1 MNVTFFLCTFVVL
14 LCLLLVVHSQQQIN
28 SDSNLSQIQETSPTT
43 IPNITFYIEQRG
55 SDNEFHARTR
65 IQLIPK
71 PDGRNGLLYLDK
83 NTIHGED
90 VKYFKSLIRKEG
102 RSALYTIR
110 IRSEK
115 EDFKGNFVTTSIPV
129 VSSLYFLVLSL

>member
-1 MNVTFFLCTFVVL
+1 MMNACFLLCTLLVLCLFVVAK
-14 LCLLLVVHSQQQIN
+14 SQQQVN
-28 SDSNLSQIQETSPTT
+28 SDGSVITSSEMSPTT

-55 SDNEFHARTR
+55 SDDDFHSRTR

-90 VKYFKSLIRKEG
+90 VKYFKSLIQKQG
-102 RSALYTIR
+102 SNALYTIR

-129 VSSLYFLVLSL
+129 VS